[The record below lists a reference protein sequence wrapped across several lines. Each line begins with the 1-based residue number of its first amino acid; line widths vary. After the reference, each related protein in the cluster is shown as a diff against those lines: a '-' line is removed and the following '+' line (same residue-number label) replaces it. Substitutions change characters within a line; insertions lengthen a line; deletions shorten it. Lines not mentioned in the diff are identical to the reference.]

1 MKKLVLGA
9 AISAAM
15 FGAAAQA
22 AIPTIDPATT
32 RVLYISGAS
41 AAATFID
48 KLVTSTAVDPTDRI
62 CDPSSKVY
70 RFRDTG
76 NTEQFAIYCKANNTG
91 AVGVKNPGLPTGAAN
106 ANLLIYKRNTGGSGN
121 GVTPVA
127 QATPLAFLNIS
138 SGCTEISAGDLSTPA
153 DIECTNINNN
163 QIPDLGLSDV
173 DPIQFK
179 GNNAINGVDISATDV
194 AKLTVKAAS
203 AVTFGAPVTWD
214 LYRTLQAAQKSTN
227 DLPASCLIG
236 DRTEACMPSLT
247 SAQIASIHAGKWAD
261 WNALKVGNGPAA
273 TAKGLYDW
281 ALTQTTA
288 VPAFGGG
295 NVTIADLAPVDAPF
309 LHTCRREVGSGTQ
322 AQSNIIFLGDGC
334 SDAAKALTPLNAT
347 DADFAEG
354 DGIAMIHANSSTGRV
369 DACLR
374 DLQNG
379 NDTVS
384 GFTNEWGHR
393 WAIGILSLE
402 KANAAYEFV
411 KIDGV
416 APTLANVVEGK
427 YKDWAENTFQYR
439 NNTSA
444 APLAGDKK
452 TLADAIIKSAGAPTV
467 MADLNN
473 GFVHTFGNGAFLA
486 VPSNFASVN
495 GSFDAA
501 RPVSPYSHAVK
512 TGASTFAPTNA
523 CRVPTIW
530 GGGAGQL

>member
-1 MKKLVLGA
+1 MTMKKLVLGA
-9 AISAAM
+9 AIAAAM

-22 AIPTIDPATT
+22 AIPTIDPANT

-48 KLVTSTAVDPTDRI
+48 KLVTSTNVDATDRI
-62 CDPSSKVY
+62 CDPASQVY

-91 AVGVKNPGLPTGAAN
+91 AVGVKNPSLPTGAAN
-106 ANLLIYKRNTGGSGN
+106 ANLLIYKVNTGGSGT

-127 QATPLAFLNIS
+127 QATPLAFLNIT
-138 SGCTEISAGDLSTPA
+138 SGCTEKNAGNLSTPA

-163 QIPDLGLSDV
+163 QIPDMGLSDV
-173 DPIQFK
+173 DPIQFR

-194 AKLTVKAAS
+194 AKLTVKAA
-203 AVTFGAPVTWD
+203 AALTFGAPVTWD

-236 DRTEACMPSLT
+236 DRTETCMPSLT
-247 SAQIASIHAGKWAD
+247 SAQIASIHAGKWD
-261 WNALKVGNGPAA
+261 EWNALKVGNSA
-273 TAKGLYDW
+273 TAPGLHDW

-309 LHTCRREVGSGTQ
+309 LHTCRRDVGSGTQ

-334 SDAAKALTPLNAT
+334 SDAATALPPANAT

-354 DGIAMIHANSSTGRV
+354 DGVAIIHSNTSTGRV
-369 DACLR
+369 DSCLR

-379 NDTVS
+379 NDAGS
-384 GFTNEWGHR
+384 GFTNQWGHR

-402 KANAAYEFV
+402 RANAAYEFV

-439 NNTSA
+439 NNASS
-444 APLAGDKK
+444 APLTGDKK
-452 TLADAIIKSAGAPTV
+452 TLADAIIKSAGAPSV
-467 MADLNN
+467 MADLNG
-473 GFVHTFGNGAFLA
+473 GFVHTFGNGAYLA

-495 GSFDAA
+495 GRFDSA
-501 RPVSPYSHAVK
+501 RPVVPFSHAVK